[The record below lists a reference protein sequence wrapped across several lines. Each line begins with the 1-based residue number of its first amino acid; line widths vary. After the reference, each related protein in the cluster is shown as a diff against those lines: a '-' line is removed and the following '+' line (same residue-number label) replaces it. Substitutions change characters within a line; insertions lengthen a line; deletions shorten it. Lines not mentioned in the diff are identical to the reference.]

1 MTITE
6 LKTVYGERIAQFE
19 LERKELSKKKV
30 VIGWGRLLCFL
41 MIPSAIYVFFPNWLL
56 ILPIVLVLLASFL
69 ALIAYFT
76 DLQNRLAFIERLI
89 ASNQAELLALDNDY
103 KSFDCGAEFSDP
115 MHPYAVDMDLFHPN
129 GLFAFLNRT
138 VTPEG
143 KRMLANYLLS
153 GNKRA
158 SESVIDDLKPRLDW
172 RQRFLTGA
180 YVEHEESSDA
190 AANWLN
196 FSVNPD
202 GAIRILRFLLPVLS
216 WTALFL
222 WQFNVLTELQFIL
235 MLLIPLGLI
244 GASLKETNKM
254 LFTASKAGAKW
265 RSMLSRLSDLE
276 KEEFVSDE
284 MKTFQSRMTGDEQST
299 KNALKR
305 IVQLNNLADYRLNML
320 MGIVLNVFLAWD
332 YWMRT
337 LLTEWLTR
345 YATQFDQWDDDLAE
359 LEVWIC
365 AANYAYNRDDLSY
378 AELSGDEIS
387 IVALGHP
394 LLSHQSAVKND
405 FKASETCAFSI
416 ITGPNMAGKSTF
428 LRAVG
433 VNLVLAHCGFP
444 VVAQVFAMPNLR
456 LYSSMRTSDDLASS
470 SSYFFAELSRLRFI
484 VDAIE
489 RGEKVFIILDE
500 ILKGTNSIDKEKG
513 SAAFLEKL
521 KQLGAKG
528 IIATHD
534 LSLCQL
540 SDGNDAFQ
548 NLYFDSIIEYDE
560 LSFDY
565 KIRQGVCQNMNASF
579 LLKKMGL
586 T

>member
-30 VIGWGRLLCFL
+30 VVGWGRLLCFL

-56 ILPIVLVLLASFL
+56 ILPIVVGLLASFL

-143 KRMLANYLLS
+143 KRMLAQYLLS
-153 GNKRA
+153 GRNGEKKA
-158 SESVIDDLKPRLDW
+158 IIEDLKPRLDW

-180 YVEHEESSDA
+180 YFEHEDTSEA

-196 FSVNPD
+196 FNVGSDAV
-202 GAIRILRFLLPVLS
+202 IRVLRYVIPLFSLSALIGWQVDLITEFHFVLL
-216 WTALFL
+216 
-222 WQFNVLTELQFIL
+222 
-235 MLLIPLGLI
+235 LLIPLVLI

-265 RSMLSRLSDLE
+265 RSMLSRLNDIEHEQFS
-276 KEEFVSDE
+276 SDE
-284 MKTFQSRMTGDEQST
+284 LRAFQANMTGESQST
-299 KNALKR
+299 KRALKR

-320 MGIVLNVFLAWD
+320 MGIVLNIFLAWD
-332 YWMRT
+332 FWMRT
-337 LLTEWLTR
+337 LFADWLTN
-345 YATQFDQWDDDLAE
+345 YAKQFDQWDDDLAE

-387 IVALGHP
+387 IIDLGHP
-394 LLSHQSAVKND
+394 LLSQSAAIKNS

-433 VNLVLAHCGFP
+433 VNLIFARCGFP
-444 VVAQVFAMPNLR
+444 VVAASFKMPDLS

-540 SDGNDAFQ
+540 SDANDAFQ
-548 NLYFDSIIEYDE
+548 NLYFDSIIEHDE

-579 LLKKMGL
+579 LLRKMGL